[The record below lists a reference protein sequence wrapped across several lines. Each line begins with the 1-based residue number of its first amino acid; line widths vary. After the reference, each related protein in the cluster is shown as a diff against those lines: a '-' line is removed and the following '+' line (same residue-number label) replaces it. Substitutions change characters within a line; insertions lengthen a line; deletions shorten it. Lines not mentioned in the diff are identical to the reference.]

1 MLCWRQGCA
10 NAENL
15 LLRHRT
21 RHLVQNLF
29 SCFILNTKHTKTMSK
44 LVKSHLRVYI
54 SSCMSASV
62 CAWRKAAHNQRLKL
76 LAIDNQADAKL
87 KSFIFFSTMH
97 QWQRECKTLR
107 RLRHLKGCLGRSHD
121 SKVLHNV
128 WMRWRTLSLFH
139 AQLARASDLV
149 ITRRISRCLR
159 NTFWRWEAEWEKV
172 AVRQRAG
179 DVSEERHCSFV
190 IHDVFRLWAV
200 RQKQSSRCVYVCV
213 RAQCVCM

>member
-1 MLCWRQGCA
+1 
-10 NAENL
+10 
-15 LLRHRT
+15 
-21 RHLVQNLF
+21 
-29 SCFILNTKHTKTMSK
+29 
-44 LVKSHLRVYI
+44 
-54 SSCMSASV
+54 
-62 CAWRKAAHNQRLKL
+62 
-76 LAIDNQADAKL
+76 
-87 KSFIFFSTMH
+87 MH

-213 RAQCVCM
+213 RAQCVCMWVYMHLHFLSFSPPHIQILVNSRKTIHGVYEPSSFFLACSGSPGTPSRILH